1 VVQGRRR
8 RKGSPSKSLLATA
21 VVVALVVAS
30 GPAGARVYTIGEC
43 VETALTN
50 SVTLA
55 RAGEGVAGAGA
66 GLMSSWSSLLPKVSA
81 GLTASDHLTVSGG
94 AESSTDGKSGSVGLS
109 QTVFDGSAV
118 ASLMGSYDSR
128 DAARL
133 SYEATRRDVI
143 FGAKKGYYNLLKAE
157 RLRDVQAEALDLA
170 REQLRKTES
179 LFNLG
184 AASKSDLLKAQV
196 QVGQAELALIT
207 AEKSAATARATL
219 CFTLGIAVSTDLE
232 VEDPAEGAGEAEI
245 LEYDVEQ
252 SISQRPDIRASSEDL
267 RAAQRSLLAAHAR
280 RLPDLSLSVSYG
292 RSEDTLGDLFEDAS
306 DNYTRSTSLSVSLPI
321 FAGLSTKAAI
331 DAARSNVRTAE
342 LSLREARLSAAL
354 EIETSRLTSVEQK
367 RRVAVA
373 EQGVAQAEEDLKVSE
388 ERFKLRAAS
397 MLELIDARV
406 AYSKARA
413 DLVQARYDYE
423 VAKAELTLALGR

>member
-1 VVQGRRR
+1 LAVQGRKR
-8 RKGSPSKSLLATA
+8 SLSESLLSAA
-21 VVVALVVAS
+21 VVVALVAAS
-30 GPAGARVYTIGEC
+30 SPAGARVYTIGEC
-43 VETALTN
+43 VETALAN

-55 RAGEGVAGAGA
+55 KAGEGLASAGAS
-66 GLMSSWSSLLPKVSA
+66 LMSSWSSLLPKVSA
-81 GLTASDHLTVSGG
+81 SLTASDHLTVSDG
-94 AESSTDGKSGSVGLS
+94 AESSTDGKSGSIGLS

-128 DAARL
+128 DVVRL
-133 SYEATRRDVI
+133 SYEATRREVI
-143 FGAKKGYYNLLKAE
+143 FGAKKGYYDLLKAE

-207 AEKSAATARATL
+207 AEKIAATARATL
-219 CFTLGIAVSTDLE
+219 CFELGIAVLTDLE
-232 VEDPAEGAGEAEI
+232 VEDPADGAGETEI
-245 LEYDVEQ
+245 VEYDVEQ
-252 SISQRPDIRASSEDL
+252 SISQRPDIRASVEAL
-267 RAAQRSLLAAHAR
+267 RAARRSLLAAHAR

-292 RSEDTLGDLFEDAS
+292 RSEGNLGALFEDAS
-306 DNYTRSTSLSVSLPI
+306 DNHTRSTSLSMSLPI

-331 DAARSNVRTAE
+331 DAARSNVRTSE

-354 EIETSRLTSVEQK
+354 EIETARLTSVEQK
-367 RRVAVA
+367 RRVGVA
-373 EQGVAQAEEDLKVSE
+373 EQAVAQAEEDLKVSE